1 MYGRFVHLGVTK
13 RLLNR
18 LQSAAEQV
26 GVQLL
31 EPGASDASVEVD
43 AFEQRIYLDVCLKA
57 ATNCNQL
64 ENAAKIKV
72 NQTSHNFHKIFK
84 YIKQIV

>member
-1 MYGRFVHLGVTK
+1 MNGGLVHLGVTK

-26 GVQLL
+26 GIQLL

-43 AFEQRIYLDVCLKA
+43 AF
-57 ATNCNQL
+57 
-64 ENAAKIKV
+64 
-72 NQTSHNFHKIFK
+72 
-84 YIKQIV
+84 KQ